1 MRSLLLL
8 FAVFIVAMPSCLCK
22 DTGKSISNGAKI
34 ANNKRNVQLK
44 EGYKIFEEHIKLQ
57 QLWPPLPT
65 PSAQLLDFWS
75 DRMLF
80 FYINCNLYISFK
92 NSCLNVMRSR
102 ITEENVKMV
111 AMRTK

>member
-57 QLWPPLPT
+57 QLVAAIAD
-65 PSAQLLDFWS
+65 AQCAGFLVGSNAFLLYK
-75 DRMLF
+75 L
-80 FYINCNLYISFK
+80 
-92 NSCLNVMRSR
+92 
-102 ITEENVKMV
+102 
-111 AMRTK
+111 